1 MLLSWRIN
9 SSPAITFGAISFQ
22 RCMTFPRRP
31 ISCCCSVEPCW
42 AFAHCPPKDDWT
54 KPCPVEW
61 TWEEKKEK
69 CISGQDKRSTEQRC
83 WAVSRQSRWLLILD
97 SCSSQGCTGDNL
109 DLAKTPEDEAEV
121 PPVEPAPAAD
131 QPSSASF
138 ASTYAYAAEISA
150 TVIYSFLSLS

>member
-1 MLLSWRIN
+1 
-9 SSPAITFGAISFQ
+9 
-22 RCMTFPRRP
+22 
-31 ISCCCSVEPCW
+31 
-42 AFAHCPPKDDWT
+42 
-54 KPCPVEW
+54 
-61 TWEEKKEK
+61 
-69 CISGQDKRSTEQRC
+69 
-83 WAVSRQSRWLLILD
+83 LILD
-97 SCSSQGCTGDNL
+97 SCSNAKAAPGDNL